1 MQVGEVQVSD
11 GQVAEVLAQVERWEA
26 QLVALHA
33 RFAGCFSRSEPR
45 ARSLEYMRGLIA
57 PLERKNGWTLA
68 EAAGRIAPD
77 STQHLLNRADWD
89 AGLVRD
95 QIRAFAVEHL
105 GDPDAVMVGDE
116 TGFLKKG
123 TRSAG
128 VQRQYSGTA
137 GRTENSQVA
146 TFLAYTSPRGH
157 TLIDRE
163 LYIPN
168 ESWIADRERCRGA
181 GIPDEV
187 GFATK
192 PEQLRAMLERA
203 IEAGAPFAWTSAD
216 EAYGQNRELRIW
228 MQGEDLHYVMATKC
242 NDTVDGVAGPR
253 TVKDLVAA
261 VPKHRWRRRSA
272 GRGAHGQR
280 YYDWCRITIPCDV
293 PGRSQW
299 VLARR
304 SLDDGEIAYYLCF
317 GPCSASLKTLV
328 RTAGARWRVE
338 QCFQSAKNEC
348 GLDHYQV
355 RRYDAWYRHITLS
368 MAAHAALAV
377 ARALEHERAKGAAN
391 PALVN

>member
-1 MQVGEVQVSD
+1 M
-11 GQVAEVLAQVERWEA
+11 ARWDA

-33 RFAGCFSRSEPR
+33 RFSGCFGRSEPR
-45 ARSLEYMRGLIA
+45 VRALEYMRGLIE

-89 AGLVRD
+89 AGAVRD
-95 QIRAFAVEHL
+95 RVRGYAVEHL
-105 GDPDAVMVGDE
+105 GDPDAVLVGDE

-137 GRTENSQVA
+137 GRRENSQIG
-146 TFLAYTSPRGH
+146 TFLAYASPRGH

-163 LYIPN
+163 LYVPN
-168 ESWIADRERCRGA
+168 ESWIEDRERCRGA

-203 IEAGAPFAWTSAD
+203 IAAKVPFAWTSAD
-216 EAYGQNRELRIW
+216 EAYGQNRELRSW

-242 NDTVDGVAGPR
+242 NDVVDSTDGPR

-261 VPKHRWRRRSA
+261 VPRHRWRRHSA
-272 GRGAHGQR
+272 GKGAHGQR
-280 YYDWCRITIPCDV
+280 YYDWCRITIACDIA
-293 PGRSQW
+293 GRSRW

-304 SLDDGEIAYYLCF
+304 SLGDGKISYYLCF
-317 GPCSASLKTLV
+317 GPCGTSLKTLV
-328 RTAGARWRVE
+328 RTAGTRWTVE
-338 QCFQSAKNEC
+338 ECFQIAKSEC

-355 RRYDAWYRHITLS
+355 RRYEAWYRHITLS
-368 MAAHAALAV
+368 MAAHTALAV
-377 ARALEHERAKGAAN
+377 ARAIEHEIEKGAAA
-391 PALVN
+391 PELAS